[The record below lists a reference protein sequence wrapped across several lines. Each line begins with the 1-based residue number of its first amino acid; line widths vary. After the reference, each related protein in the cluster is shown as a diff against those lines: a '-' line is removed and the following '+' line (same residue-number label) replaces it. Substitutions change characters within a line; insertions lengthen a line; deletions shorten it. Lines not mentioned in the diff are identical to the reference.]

1 VGSPAEV
8 YEKPASPFVAGF
20 VGTSNL
26 ISGDVAKRL
35 TGSEQM
41 FSVRPEKIHLESA
54 NGKVEQDMVSVDGV
68 IRDVVYLGL
77 FTRYLVE
84 IEGGGDVVVVEQNL
98 KTTSMDVLSAKG
110 QKVRLQWH
118 KDHISRVGA

>member
-1 VGSPAEV
+1 
-8 YEKPASPFVAGF
+8 VAGF

-26 ISGDVAKRL
+26 ISGDVAERI

-41 FSVRPEKIHLESA
+41 FSIRPEKIHLGKA
-54 NGKVEQDMVSVDGV
+54 NGSVDKDMLGIEGV

-84 IEGGGDVVVVEQNL
+84 IEGGADLVVVEQNL
-98 KTTSMDVLSAKG
+98 KSTSMDVLSAKG
-110 QKVRLQWH
+110 QKVQLSWH
-118 KDHISRVGA
+118 KDHVSQVGG